1 MTPLHHL
8 TDHELLRAA
17 DNAEPLS
24 ATDLQVELRE
34 RFAAL
39 LDDLG
44 RLEQVEATL
53 DDAGIDCG
61 KTADIE
67 RLERAVKFDTQHD
80 TQVVARLVAV
90 CAAEDI
96 YDASDFER
104 LVQRTKRFAIRLA
117 DAGLADD

>member
-1 MTPLHHL
+1 MARLAHL

-24 ATDLQVELRE
+24 ATDLQDELRE

-39 LDDLG
+39 LEDTD
-44 RLEQVEATL
+44 RAERIDNVL
-53 DDAGIDCG
+53 DDAGIDAS
-61 KTADIE
+61 KTAGIE
-67 RLERAVKFDTQHD
+67 RLERAVKFDAKHD

-96 YDASDFER
+96 YDAADFEQ
-104 LVQRTKRFAIRLA
+104 LIKRTKTFAIRLA
-117 DAGLADD
+117 DAGLPTD